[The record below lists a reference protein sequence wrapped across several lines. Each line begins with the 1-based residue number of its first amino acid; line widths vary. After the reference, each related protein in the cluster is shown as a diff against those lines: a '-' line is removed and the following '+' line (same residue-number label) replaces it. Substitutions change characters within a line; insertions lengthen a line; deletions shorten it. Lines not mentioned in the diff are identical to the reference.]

1 MTDMFVRTVKARGGQ
16 GTQHE
21 YVRLVENYREKGRN
35 KQRVVVNLGRKDILA
50 PHLDSLVRILAGQG
64 KQGEWVRLGDV
75 SQREVAGWGP
85 FLVAGVLWRELGLE
99 AMLDRVGGQ
108 RRSARVPLAD
118 RALVLV
124 AHRLCRPGSEHS
136 LGGWLE
142 TDYVCDRQGK
152 RWMPPWEEHGRV
164 RVNLTWLQRWYR
176 SLDELLKHKEE
187 VEKSLYLGLRDLFS
201 LEVEMVFYDLTSAY
215 FEGEGPEGLARHG
228 YSRDEKPRNRQVLVG
243 VVMVN
248 GWPIAH
254 HVFAGNVPDAQT
266 VKGILEDLERRFGL
280 RRVVFVGDRGMVTTD
295 NVAWVRE
302 RGHGYLV
309 GLQRRRREEVY
320 RLIGKAQG
328 PWLECPNPRGPEGD
342 GPNTWVQ
349 EVAGEEPAVRVFV
362 VQSQERLE
370 YERGMRE
377 VSMGR
382 TRVALEG
389 LTKRVTQGNLR
400 APEKIGAAAAR
411 ILSRNHGHR
420 YYSWKLEEGEF
431 RYFEHPNLEREK
443 AYEGKYLIQTEEV
456 GLGPVEAVVAYKELG
471 EVERAFRD
479 LKDLIGMRP
488 FYHRT
493 ANRVRGHI
501 FVATLA
507 FLLERA
513 LEKKLKAKGVGL
525 SPRDALQALETVHV
539 VETEIGTHLKVGVN
553 GGSGRARQVLAALG
567 ITKLDAPQQPA

>member
-1 MTDMFVRTVKARGGQ
+1 MRTVKARGGQ
-16 GTQHE
+16 GAQYE
-21 YVRLVENYREKGRN
+21 YVRLVENYRQKGRN
-35 KQRVVVNLGRKDILA
+35 KQRVVVNLGRKDLLA
-50 PHLDSLVRILAGQG
+50 PHLGSLVRILAGEG
-64 KQGEWVRLGDV
+64 KHGEWVRLGDV

-85 FLVAGVLWRELGLE
+85 VLVAGALWRELGLE
-99 AMLDRVGGQ
+99 AMLDRLGGQ
-108 RRSARVPLAD
+108 GKPGQGALAD
-118 RALVLV
+118 RAFVLV
-124 AHRLCRPGSEHS
+124 AYRLCRPGSEHR
-136 LGGWLE
+136 LAGWLE

-164 RVNLTWLQRWYR
+164 RVNRTWLQRWYR
-176 SLDELLKHKEE
+176 SLDLLLKHKEE
-187 VEKSLYLGLRDLFS
+187 VEKGLYLGLRDLFS

-215 FEGEGPEGLARHG
+215 FEGEGPEGLAEHG
-228 YSRDEKPRNRQVLVG
+228 YSRDGKPRNRQVLVG

-254 HVFAGNVPDAQT
+254 HVFAGNVPDART
-266 VKGILEDLERRFGL
+266 VKGVLEDLERRFGI

-295 NVAWVRE
+295 NLAWVRE

-328 PWLECPNPRGPEGD
+328 VWLECPNPPGHEGD
-342 GPNTWVQ
+342 GPKTWVQ
-349 EVAGEEPAVRVFV
+349 EVAGEEPGVRVFV

-377 VSMGR
+377 ASMER

-389 LTKRVTQGNLR
+389 LAKRVAQGKLR

-411 ILSRNHGHR
+411 ILSRNHGQR
-420 YYSWKLEEGEF
+420 YYGWKLEGGEF

-456 GLGPVEAVVAYKELG
+456 GLGPVEAVAAYKELS

-479 LKDLIGMRP
+479 LKDLMGMRP

-501 FVATLA
+501 FVAALA

-513 LEKKLKAKGVGL
+513 LEKKLKAKRVGL

-539 VETEIGTHLKVGVN
+539 VETQIGPHLKVGVN

-567 ITKLDAPQQPA
+567 ITGLDPPQQHA